1 MASGLT
7 WENSR
12 AKTDYNSDPLS
23 QLLEKLPCST
33 IPYRPVLKH
42 LIGDVNAAILLQQIV
57 FRFIG
62 KGRKPFYKLAAPST
76 DERHPL
82 YRPGDSWVEELGFSE
97 DEYRQALK
105 KIATRV
111 RKKERSQV
119 LSDTAPEFGLAPDGR
134 NKHQTIL
141 LNRQHLVAYWREADN
156 VLRFELNVQLLT
168 NALLEWNKRLEP
180 EIPCSEDGK
189 SVFEN
194 GDFPVSYNRDNHI
207 DTSKSDP
214 ADTANADAAESASR
228 GLESKTASTEQ
239 SKTQESYSTPRARA
253 NKKKSSKRD
262 KNISYNNLS
271 RLGKFLVFVSNKG
284 ANIPERTQTKTLT
297 ARQADALA
305 TEVSFYHTNG
315 EYITVS
321 PNDLFDAEPHLQKWL
336 ERVVYPFLRGRQGT
350 SMPIARDKLIN
361 VLTLEGSDGYDIR
374 SYYEWRESQ
383 KHLERLDAESYIVHP
398 DEDVSQHVSDSKQT
412 TVMVAALSPE
422 ELARFWDDEDET
434 ERSADDDEQE

>member
-57 FRFIG
+57 FRFVG

-214 ADTANADAAESASR
+214 ADTANADAAEKASR

-262 KNISYNNLS
+262 KNISYNSLS

-374 SYYEWRESQ
+374 SYYEWRESK
-383 KHLERLDAESYIVHP
+383 KHLERLDAGSDAAVVE
-398 DEDVSQHVSDSKQT
+398 EDVAFVNNSLPPAFEPLPFTYVPIDK
-412 TVMVAALSPE
+412 
-422 ELARFWDDEDET
+422 T
-434 ERSADDDEQE
+434 EGSANDDEQE

>member
-7 WENSR
+7 WENSH
-12 AKTDYNSDPLS
+12 AKPDYNSDPLF
-23 QLLEKLPCST
+23 QLLKTQPCSV

-42 LIGDVNAAILLQQIV
+42 LVGDVKAAILLQQIAFWFV
-57 FRFIG
+57 G
-62 KGRKPFYKLAAPST
+62 KGRKPFYKLVVPSK
-76 DERHPL
+76 DEYHPL
-82 YRPGDSWVEELGFSE
+82 YHEGDSWGEELGFSE

-111 RKKERSQV
+111 RKKELSSV

-214 ADTANADAAESASR
+214 ADTANADAAESAST
-228 GLESKTASTEQ
+228 GLKSRTASTEQ
-239 SKTQESYSTPRARA
+239 SNTPESASTPRDRA
-253 NKKKSSKRD
+253 NRKKTSQRD
-262 KNISYNNLS
+262 KNISYDSLS

-383 KHLERLDAESYIVHP
+383 KHLERLDAESYIVQP